1 MMVARIVFLGAA
13 FCGFELMFLSYVV
26 FLHHDPNGASV
37 PADMRFVRWAS
48 TPNEANCSRPSN
60 VSGNTLSPKTVNV
73 TRNKDDDT
81 FDIWFSTF
89 LLILVPVRPQG
100 IHPRQLIRDT
110 WLQGFKNRTEDVVL
124 KFVIGN
130 RSLEPDKLFELSE
143 ENGTHGDI
151 VFVNASENDVAALT
165 NKTLA
170 LINWAH
176 HHAKFSY
183 WMKCDDDTYV
193 FIQNLLDELRKRP
206 TTTKLY
212 FGKIL
217 VDSPIVR
224 GTYKWAD
231 NDWNLAPVY
240 LPFAM
245 GGGYVVSH
253 DLVAALSQQ
262 GPRLKWHINE
272 DTAVGAWLSALEYER
287 RSDDRFCFW
296 WKGHSLEQCKQPF
309 LALLLFGF
317 SRDELVLHFNH
328 YYKQVSSNISVTL
341 LTPPPGAPTM
351 PTAPPKDKSSRKQK
365 EKSATEPTTELTES
379 TTESTKK
386 QTTKKPTTKSN
397 SSHRRTIQLH
407 KGTPSVKKVTKKPSS
422 MPEIPDDKLV

>member
-13 FCGFELMFLSYVV
+13 FFGFELMFLSYVV
-26 FLHHDPNGASV
+26 FLHHPSVYSV
-37 PADMRFVRWAS
+37 PADVRFRKWAS
-48 TPNEANCSRPSN
+48 TPPEMNCSQPSN
-60 VSGNTLSPKTVNV
+60 VSTDLQLSKNTKATMSEEVN
-73 TRNKDDDT
+73 T

-110 WLQGFKNRTEDVVL
+110 WLKGFENRPEDVVL
-124 KFVIGN
+124 RFVIGN

-151 VFVNASENDVAALT
+151 VFVNASENSVAGLT

-176 HHAKFSY
+176 YHAKFSY

-262 GPRLKWHINE
+262 SSNLKWHINE

-351 PTAPPKDKSSRKQK
+351 PTAPPKNKNKDKQK
-365 EKSATEPTTELTES
+365 EKS
-379 TTESTKK
+379 TTESTESTKESITK
-386 QTTKKPTTKSN
+386 STAKPQVVKSDSSQQRVIQIHNGTPGTKRSFKKPTSN
-397 SSHRRTIQLH
+397 
-407 KGTPSVKKVTKKPSS
+407 V
-422 MPEIPDDKLV
+422 IPDDKLV